1 MTATQTHFFMA
12 GALPP
17 PDRPWCP
24 ALPRPNRRGE
34 CSLLPLSLLRHDVTE
49 TGDGVLDRREWP
61 VAVPHRHDD
70 LLRRRVPLDGHDDGE
85 LDQRVPGR
93 GDAPLAGNARH
104 AERDLPKLGRAGA
117 EPGDEPTPE

>member
-34 CSLLPLSLLRHDVTE
+34 CSLLPLSLLRPDVT
-49 TGDGVLDRREWP
+49 RR
-61 VAVPHRHDD
+61 
-70 LLRRRVPLDGHDDGE
+70 GG
-85 LDQRVPGR
+85 
-93 GDAPLAGNARH
+93 
-104 AERDLPKLGRAGA
+104 GRAGPA
-117 EPGDEPTPE
+117 PPQEEGGRPGGPPRAPRAPPRGGGGGAGGGGGPADPVWAMI